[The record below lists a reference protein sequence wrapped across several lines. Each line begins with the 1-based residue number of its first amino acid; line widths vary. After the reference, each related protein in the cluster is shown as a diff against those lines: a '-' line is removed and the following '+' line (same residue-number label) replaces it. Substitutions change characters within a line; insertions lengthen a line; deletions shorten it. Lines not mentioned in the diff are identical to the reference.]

1 MNSRNAT
8 AHNARYHYHA
18 LLKSSSPFIASK
30 YLYIVFSLLPSYI
43 FSTIAMGQKMSQN
56 QKKGSDNPLGKST
69 NMKVIIRKFTQINQG
84 KF

>member
-30 YLYIVFSLLPSYI
+30 YLYIVFSLLPYI